1 MIQKATKSIS
11 ILPKSISDQLGTY
24 PWHGLTAAAQ
34 CFGAVGLIAIPA
46 LTAQALGRTT
56 GLLPRVRAAAP
67 RLVCWRAWLASRRL
81 SLQHFFYLKHSPTM
95 TPPLPQRPPR
105 GAPLAPGAAA
115 RSNAKPAQPVGST
128 THPEGH
134 GVPLWRQLNEVA
146 TVLVAVCAG
155 KSWAMAQLDINP
167 ALRPGVQ
174 ALSFTALRHYG
185 MAQAVRA
192 LLAKRA
198 PSPAVDALL
207 CSTLALALAQHSA
220 EDAADAALP
229 AASPTRDALEAAEPA
244 AQTAQTAQR
253 SGYALHTLVNQ
264 AVEAAKH
271 QPSTRAQASFVNACL
286 RRFLRE
292 RDALVAQAL
301 QQPQAQWNHPAWWIA
316 RLRRDY
322 PQDWQ
327 KLLQANAGAGPLT
340 LRINTSKTTVTHVS
354 TALAAMNIEANAVAH
369 AGLELARST
378 YVPGLPGYAEGWFS
392 VQDAAAQLAAP
403 LLLQAALTSSTATAT
418 TALRV
423 LDACAA
429 PGGKTAHL
437 LEYAATQG
445 RAIEL
450 LAIDVDAGRCER
462 IHENL
467 ARLQLHA
474 DVQAADAAQ
483 PSTWWDGR
491 LFDAVLLDAPCT
503 ASGIVRRHPDI
514 RWLRRET
521 DVAQLAAQQRAL
533 LKALWPLLAPGGV
546 LLYCTCS
553 IFKAEGQDQVQTFV
567 AHNTDAL
574 LLPSPGHLWPQS
586 APQPEALRDN
596 HLGAH
601 DGFFYALLRKT
612 PLPV

>member
-1 MIQKATKSIS
+1 MAGLVCCQPHSVQAVQACKPPLLIPEQRALMATSMPRSSPDSPARSPRQTPSAAQRSAKPSTPS
-11 ILPKSISDQLGTY
+11 NKP
-24 PWHGLTAAAQ
+24 AAASAHQ
-34 CFGAVGLIAIPA
+34 
-46 LTAQALGRTT
+46 
-56 GLLPRVRAAAP
+56 
-67 RLVCWRAWLASRRL
+67 
-81 SLQHFFYLKHSPTM
+81 
-95 TPPLPQRPPR
+95 
-105 GAPLAPGAAA
+105 GAPLW
-115 RSNAKPAQPVGST
+115 Q
-128 THPEGH
+128 
-134 GVPLWRQLNEVA
+134 QLNEVA

-155 KSWAMAQLDINP
+155 KSWTIAQLAIDS

-174 ALSFTALRHYG
+174 ALSFTVLRHYG
-185 MAQAVRA
+185 TALAVRA

-207 CSTLALALAQHSA
+207 CSTLALALAQPA
-220 EDAADAALP
+220 QATEDASAADALP
-229 AASPTRDALEAAEPA
+229 LADSGAAGRD
-244 AQTAQTAQR
+244 
-253 SGYALHTLVNQ
+253 GYAQHTLVNQ
-264 AVEAAKH
+264 AVEAAKRH
-271 QPSTRAQASFVNACL
+271 PATRAQASFVNACL

-292 RDALVAQAL
+292 RDALVVQAL

-327 KLLQANAGAGPLT
+327 ALLHANASAGPLT
-340 LRINTSKTTVTHVS
+340 LRINASKTTVVHVF
-354 TALAAMNIEANAVAH
+354 TALAAMNLEASPVAH
-369 AGLELARST
+369 AGLELARSA

-403 LLLQAALTSSTATAT
+403 LLLDAVGQSTSPT
-418 TALRV
+418 LRV

-437 LEYAATQG
+437 LEYAAAQN
-445 RAIEL
+445 R
-450 LAIDVDAGRCER
+450 AIDVLALDIDPVRCER

-467 ARLQLHA
+467 ARLQLTA
-474 DVQAADAAQ
+474 QVQAANAAQ
-483 PSTWWDGR
+483 PSAWWDGQA
-491 LFDAVLLDAPCT
+491 FDAILLDAPCT

-533 LKALWPLLAPGGV
+533 LAALWPLLAPGGV

-553 IFKAEGQDQVQTFV
+553 VFKAEGQDQVQTFV

-586 APQPEALRDN
+586 MPHPDPLRDN
-596 HLGAH
+596 HLGGH

-612 PLPV
+612 PARPV